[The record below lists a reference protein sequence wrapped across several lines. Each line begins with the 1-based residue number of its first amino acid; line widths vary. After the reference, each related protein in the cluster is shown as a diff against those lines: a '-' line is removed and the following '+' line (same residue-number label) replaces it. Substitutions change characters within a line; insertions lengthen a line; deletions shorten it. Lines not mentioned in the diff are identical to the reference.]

1 MIAFDPELAARMKMP
16 KELLDR
22 APELHLALHIGEH
35 HVHAAL
41 YDFAAS
47 TCFWNVQSE
56 VPEHLSVYTFIY
68 QRNWIE
74 GVFRRCTVTFDS
86 DAYALVPLSLFDAE
100 SNADYLQ
107 MQHGLSGMPSAFF
120 ELPEAE
126 AVVVYEIPEWQQD
139 LMRSFPNARVL
150 PLSALLTK
158 LAVAKVQQSGEEFLL
173 AYSSGTVTIAA
184 VKGKN
189 LLLLATHEARTPE
202 DVLYHLSNAAM
213 RLQIDLENCSLELL
227 EITAGNE
234 LAELLARYVHEV
246 KLLTANSSMEGPAIT
261 QIHYLCA

>member
-1 MIAFDPELAARMKMP
+1 MVVFDPELAARMKMP

-22 APELHLALHIGEH
+22 APELHLAIHIGRQ

-41 YDFAAS
+41 YDFSAS
-47 TCFWNVQSE
+47 TCFWHVQSE
-56 VPEHLSVYTFIY
+56 VPAGLSVYKFIY

-74 GVFRRCTVTFDS
+74 GVFRRCTVTFES
-86 DAYALVPLSLFDAE
+86 DCYALVPLSLFDSE
-100 SNADYLQ
+100 SCADYLQ
-107 MQHGLSGMPSAFF
+107 MQHGVADLPTAFF

-150 PLSALLTK
+150 PLSALLTR
-158 LAVAKVQQSGEEFLL
+158 LAVAKVQQSQAGLFL
-173 AYSSGTVTIAA
+173 AFSSDYVTIAA
-184 VKGKN
+184 LKGKS
-189 LLLLATHEARTPE
+189 LVLLATNEARTPE
-202 DVLYHLSNAAM
+202 DALYHLSNAAM
-213 RLQIDLENCSLELL
+213 RLQIDLENCLLELL

-234 LAELLARYVHEV
+234 LSELLSRYVREV
-246 KLLTANSSMEGPAIT
+246 KSLSANPSIDGPVIT